1 MYFIYSFI
9 LYLFVPL
16 VLARLLW
23 LGSKNP
29 DYLKRWPERFG
40 FLPDLHLSKPLI
52 WLHAVSVGEA
62 QAAKPLVEQLL
73 KKYSDY
79 QFLITTTTPTG
90 ALTVRQL
97 FGDRVVHFYF
107 PYDLPFSVSRFL
119 KQTNPRL
126 LIVMETEIWP
136 NLYRQCYEKKIPVA
150 LINAR
155 LSERSSIGY
164 KRLSGLTG
172 RTLQYAALIAT
183 QTKLDAE
190 RFLSLGANPDA
201 VRVTGNLKFDILQP
215 HSISEKAQ
223 VLRRF
228 FSVNRTIWIAA
239 STHEGEEKIVLEAFK
254 EVLNTD
260 GSCLLIMA
268 PRHPER
274 FQTVAD
280 LCEKMGFN
288 TVKNSEKE
296 NYSTAT
302 QVYVLDVLG
311 ELPAFY
317 ATSDVSFVGGSL
329 VASGGHN
336 MLEPASLGVPVIC
349 GEYLFNFVD
358 VAELLKKENAL
369 LLVSTAKELAETVNK
384 LLGDANLRHGMG
396 EKARKV
402 VLENQGTINK
412 VLLSLQEI
420 FP

>member
-349 GEYLFNFVD
+349 GEYLFNFVE